1 MILQS
6 YSCEICSSGTE
17 ETVEHLF
24 WGCPFAQQCWGSINL
39 HTLQNADSVEN
50 VKAIRIQ
57 LRSTFFM
64 NAIIAMLWT
73 WKVRNKLI
81 FNSSQIGIS
90 DAKALF
96 FQELRLT
103 TLRVKESLTDQF
115 EQWIQS
121 LQ

>member
-1 MILQS
+1 ML
-6 YSCEICSSGTE
+6 
-17 ETVEHLF
+17 
-24 WGCPFAQQCWGSINL
+24 GSINL